1 MKKYLVA
8 AFIAFVGVFSVH
20 AQVDKTIE
28 VSDCTPSNLTVE
40 GSTLI
45 SKGYGHLVFPEMD
58 YTNYTG
64 FQFEASNFE
73 KLEDNATSVV
83 CSIKIEYLQN
93 GDTEKVTMGIYRTG
107 KKKIDF
113 KSFKAENVGT
123 VSIDPATI
131 TKVSIGM
138 GKNKKLDIKD
148 IVLVGK
154 K

>member
-28 VSDCTPSNLTVE
+28 VSECKPSNLTVD

-45 SKGYGHLVFPEMD
+45 SKGYGHLVFPEID
-58 YTNYTG
+58 YSDYIGIN
-64 FQFEASNFE
+64 FEAANFE
-73 KLEDNATSVV
+73 KLDDSATSAV
-83 CSIKIEYLQN
+83 CSIKIEYTDG
-93 GDTEKVTMGIYRTG
+93 GDTEKVAMGFYRTG
-107 KKKIDF
+107 RKKIDF

-123 VSIDPATI
+123 VSIDPSTI

-138 GKNKKLDIKD
+138 GKNKKVDIKN
-148 IVLVGK
+148 IVLVAK